1 MSWGCIV
8 LTQGHCSISDVRMG
22 TYGKICDAPN
32 KVLVGDGD
40 VMIRK
45 LTTGIWKAWGGLNRL
60 CDGGTLAGLQFF
72 TS

>member
-1 MSWGCIV
+1 
-8 LTQGHCSISDVRMG
+8 MG